1 MAGRCTGCERTTE
14 RVFEAGEGQ
23 GRKNY
28 CVDCI
33 RELMKKA
40 VGR

>member
-1 MAGRCTGCERTTE
+1 MAGQCTGCERTTE
-14 RVFEAGEGQ
+14 RVYEAGDGEA
-23 GRKNY
+23 RRAY